1 MQENYLSL
9 FELNNLIKNSLKQ
22 SFTDSYWIVAEISEM
37 KLNYSGHCYL
47 ELIEKQAESDTLK
60 ARARATIWSSVF
72 RMIQP
77 YFETTT
83 HTRLAAGIKILV
95 RVTVE
100 YHELYGLS
108 LNIVDI
114 EPTYTLGELARQKQE
129 IIDRLIREG
138 VYNLNKELSFPR
150 LPRKIA
156 LISSDTAAGYGD
168 FMDQLINNPAGY
180 KFYVKLFRAYMQGE
194 EAETSIIAAMEKV
207 FQYEA
212 FFDVLVII
220 RGGGAQSELSCFNS
234 YLLAA
239 HIAQF
244 PMPVLTGI
252 GHEQDETIADMVAH
266 TRLKTPTAVAEFLIS
281 RFQQEEEYQYELTS
295 KLTGLSQ
302 EILNTEK
309 NRLMKL
315 VYNVKPIVQS
325 VIENQRKKIEVN
337 GVKLKNS
344 AFGFISRLMH
354 QSTLVYFNINAQ
366 SKQFVKQA
374 EYGVTHLM
382 NKLKMISLFYL
393 KQQTNRLERLEQ
405 QNHYNDPQQL
415 LQRGYSITLR
425 LGKPL
430 KTTAEVKTGEI
441 IESILWQGKIE
452 SKVIKK
458 DTETQS

>member
-22 SFTDSYWIVAEISEM
+22 SFADSYWIVAEISEM
-37 KLNYSGHCYL
+37 KINYSGHCYI
-47 ELIEKQAESDTLK
+47 ELVEKKADNDTLK

-72 RMIQP
+72 RMIKP

-83 HTRLAAGIKILV
+83 HTSLAAGLKILV

-108 LNIVDI
+108 LNITDI
-114 EPTYTLGELARQKQE
+114 EPAFTLGELARQKQE
-129 IIDRLIREG
+129 IIDRLIKEG
-138 VYNLNKELSFPR
+138 VYNLNKELYFPR

-168 FMDQLINNPAGY
+168 FMDQLINNQAGY

-207 FQYEA
+207 FHYEG

-234 YLLAA
+234 YWLAS

-244 PMPVLTGI
+244 PIPVLTGI

-281 RFQQEEEYQYELTS
+281 KFQEEERYQYELAS
-295 KLTGLSQ
+295 QLIDASQ
-302 EILNTEK
+302 EILSTEK
-309 NRLMKL
+309 NHLMKL
-315 VYNVKPIVQS
+315 LYNVKPIVQS
-325 VIENQRKKIEVN
+325 VIENQRKKIEVSR
-337 GVKLKNS
+337 VTLKSS
-344 AFGFISRLMH
+344 AIGFISRLIN
-354 QSTLVYFNINAQ
+354 QSMLIYFKISAR
-366 SKQFVKQA
+366 SKQYVKQA
-374 EYGVTHLM
+374 QYGVAHLTG
-382 NKLKMISLFYL
+382 NLKMNSQFYL
-393 KQQTNRLERLEQ
+393 KQQKSRLEKLEQ
-405 QNHYNDPQQL
+405 QNYYNDPNL
-415 LQRGYSITLR
+415 VLKRGYSITLR
-425 LGKPL
+425 QGKPI
-430 KTTAEVKTGEI
+430 KTTTEIKTGEMLDT
-441 IESILWQGKIE
+441 ILYKGRIE
-452 SKVIKK
+452 SKVTKT
-458 DTETQS
+458 DNEPQ